1 MFDSRQTV
9 SVVAYP
15 ASNFTTEI
23 IQLDGKASPTSELGK
38 AAGADAALN
47 GSYFNMKT
55 LAPVTFVLIDK
66 QILGRTTPGETMRT
80 NGVIALRD
88 KRGRKMDI
96 LRCDTTQY
104 SRIARRYRSALA
116 AGPMLVRDGRSVE
129 YDSEDSFYA
138 RRHPR
143 TLIGKRADG
152 TVVMAVIDGRFK
164 GEADGATIA
173 ETAYIARQLG
183 LVDALN
189 LDGGGSSTLWTAQE
203 GILNHPY
210 DNKRFDH
217 EGERG
222 VPNCIVIRRNK

>member
-1 MFDSRQTV
+1 MSRQTV

-15 ASNFTTEI
+15 ARNFTTEI
-23 IQLDGKASPTSELGK
+23 IQLDGKACATSELGK

-104 SRIARRYRSALA
+104 PHRPPLPLGAGRRSD
-116 AGPMLVRDGRSVE
+116 AGP
-129 YDSEDSFYA
+129 
-138 RRHPR
+138 RRP
-143 TLIGKRADG
+143 
-152 TVVMAVIDGRFK
+152 
-164 GEADGATIA
+164 
-173 ETAYIARQLG
+173 
-183 LVDALN
+183 
-189 LDGGGSSTLWTAQE
+189 
-203 GILNHPY
+203 
-210 DNKRFDH
+210 
-217 EGERG
+217 ERR
-222 VPNCIVIRRNK
+222 IRL